1 MSHLYFRIF
10 EVSGNHPMQRKDYY
24 RILGVARDAA
34 EGEIKIAYRK
44 LALQIHPDRNRDD
57 PQAEDRFKEINE
69 AYDVL
74 SHRDKR
80 DQYDLG
86 LDPLS
91 RGFPFRPPRF
101 DPWTDPFEES
111 FFSAFRCGGGGLGR
125 LFAHYRRGFR
135 GTGARPAGF
144 VPHRSDREVHHLPL
158 TSEEASKGAE
168 RDIRLHTGRDTLVF
182 TISIPAGVK
191 NGTLFS
197 LNRSLGGG
205 QEIDLLFRV
214 RIVD

>member
-1 MSHLYFRIF
+1 
-10 EVSGNHPMQRKDYY
+10 MQKKDYY
-24 RILGVARDAA
+24 RILGVARDAD

-44 LALQIHPDRNRDD
+44 LALQIHPDTNRDD

-80 DQYDLG
+80 DRHDLG
-86 LDPLS
+86 RDPLS
-91 RGFPFRPPRF
+91 KGFPFHPRHF
-101 DPWTDPFEES
+101 DPWTDPFEDS
-111 FFSAFRCGGGGLGR
+111 LFSALQCRGGGLGR
-125 LFAHYRRGFR
+125 LFAQNRRGFR

-144 VPHRSDREVHHLPL
+144 VPHRFDRDVHDLPL
-158 TSEEASKGAE
+158 TSEEAFQGAQ
-168 RDIRLHTGRDTLVF
+168 RDIRLHTGRDTQVF

-197 LNRSLGGG
+197 LSRSLGSG